1 MIGPVYNGSDY
12 NDNILLSIL
21 HGGGHSTEGAVSIPY
36 TSKRAS
42 EAGVGRG
49 LDTISTDCEWIFIL
63 VTMISA
69 VTNWP
74 EDREHLLGY
83 RPRQDGKR
91 PKRPWINDPEVAR
104 KPLR

>member
-1 MIGPVYNGSDY
+1 MVTARQVQFQFP
-12 NDNILLSIL
+12 
-21 HGGGHSTEGAVSIPY
+21 T
-36 TSKRAS
+36 RARVS

-49 LDTISTDCEWIFIL
+49 HTISTDCKCMFIL
-63 VTMISA
+63 VATIIAA

-91 PKRPWINDPEVAR
+91 PKRLWIDDPEVAR